1 MYKRQFYNH
10 STRFSALI
18 EKRLNIHFLER
29 EELFQTCD
37 IVFVQLPLTASTAGL
52 ITTKELSVAQSHL
65 VLINCGRAAVINKA
79 ALSAALRAQQ
89 ITFYGADVFWREP
102 MPLWDPFRVMRNVC
116 ITPHLSESVTD
127 RIPHD
132 RVVAE
137 TLEQLVRTLD
147 AS

>member
-1 MYKRQFYNH
+1 M
-10 STRFSALI
+10 
-18 EKRLNIHFLER
+18 
-29 EELFQTCD
+29 
-37 IVFVQLPLTASTAGL
+37 QLPLTATTADL
-52 ITTKELSVAQSHL
+52 ITTKELAVAQSHL

-79 ALSAALRAQQ
+79 ALSTALRSQQ
-89 ITFYGADVFWREP
+89 IAFYGADVFWREP
-102 MPLWDPFRVMRNVC
+102 MPLWDRFRVMRNVC

-137 TLEQLVRTLD
+137 ALEQLIRSLD